1 MTDLDLVRELEEL
14 IARGWPSLHV
24 KHVDGWVLRASR
36 GATRR
41 GNSVWPRGPVAD
53 PEAALRVV
61 EEFYDAQ
68 VLPPTF
74 QISPAARPAGL
85 GALLDVHGYD
95 DRGPTDV
102 CVADLDDVLGL
113 DDGADLDDGEEEAR
127 PAGVELRPEADDRW
141 LTLAGEVFAGFRDH
155 RAASAQVL
163 GLVRLPSAY
172 ALMPLDGAPAA
183 VGRAVL
189 DGPWVG
195 IYSMATLPAA
205 RRRGAARAVLRAL
218 AAWAADRGGGRA
230 YVQVEE
236 TSTAAR
242 RLYEA
247 AGFAPVYRYTY
258 RRRPFTR

>member
-1 MTDLDLVRELEEL
+1 MTGLALVHELEEL
-14 IARGWPSLHV
+14 IAHGWPALHV
-24 KHVDGWVLRASR
+24 KHVDGWLLRASR

-53 PEAALRVV
+53 PEGALRAV

-74 QISPAARPAGL
+74 QISPAAQPAGL
-85 GALLDVHGYD
+85 GALLDAHGYD

-102 CVADLDDVLGL
+102 CVADLDEVLAP
-113 DDGADLDDGEEEAR
+113 DDDEEDGAR
-127 PAGVELRPEADDRW
+127 PVGVALRPEADDRW
-141 LTLAGEVFAGFRDH
+141 LTLAGEVFASFRDH
-155 RAASAQVL
+155 RAASAHVL

-172 ALMPLDGAPAA
+172 ALMSLDGAPVA

-189 DGPWVG
+189 DGRWIG

-205 RRRGAARAVLRAL
+205 RRRGAARAVLLAL
-218 AAWAADRGGGRA
+218 AEWGADHDARRA
-230 YVQVEE
+230 YLQVEE

-242 RLYEA
+242 RLYDA
-247 AGFAPVYRYTY
+247 AGFTPVYRYSY
-258 RRRPFTR
+258 RRPLIR